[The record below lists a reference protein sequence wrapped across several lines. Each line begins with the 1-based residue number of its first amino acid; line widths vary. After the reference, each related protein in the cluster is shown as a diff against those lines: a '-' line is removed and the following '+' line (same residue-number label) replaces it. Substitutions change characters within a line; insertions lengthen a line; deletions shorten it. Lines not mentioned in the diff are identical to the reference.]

1 MKVQL
6 FRSVG
11 LVALS
16 YSMVALT
23 ASNAQLSCID
33 TYIGD
38 GDCDG
43 INNNAGCGYDGGDCC
58 EESCVS
64 TTYLCGSTGSF
75 DCLDPEHSG
84 DSEDPDGPETS
95 FSFSFSFSF
104 GCQEDKITNF
114 FCNPSNNNEACG
126 FDGGDCCSCTCPP
139 DFFGAP
145 CGGQFGNTCVDPS
158 APCVDGFVEAGTLT
172 AVTVSANGY
181 DMRAGDE
188 FGSNGCM
195 EDGCQP
201 GLTRDGDVENAES
214 RWSCSQGLVPEEDL
228 CAITFSFEEPQD
240 IAILQVAF
248 YKTDV
253 RSRSLQ
259 VTSNG
264 EDAGTFDSSPDT
276 QSGFTAFTLGDVGV
290 ETLTLTTSGLDEDE
304 FISILEVN
312 FMVKDPDM

>member
-1 MKVQL
+1 MSCDRVRSIL
-6 FRSVG
+6 FV
-11 LVALS
+11 LV
-16 YSMVALT
+16 
-23 ASNAQLSCID
+23 N
-33 TYIGD
+33 
-38 GDCDG
+38 
-43 INNNAGCGYDGGDCC
+43 
-58 EESCVS
+58 
-64 TTYLCGSTGSF
+64 TTH
-75 DCLDPEHSG
+75 P
-84 DSEDPDGPETS
+84 P
-95 FSFSFSFSF
+95 
-104 GCQEDKITNF
+104 
-114 FCNPSNNNEACG
+114 G

-259 VTSNG
+259 VNTVLY
-264 EDAGTFDSSPDT
+264 TC
-276 QSGFTAFTLGDVGV
+276 
-290 ETLTLTTSGLDEDE
+290 
-304 FISILEVN
+304 
-312 FMVKDPDM
+312 